1 MNLIE
6 KLENENIRKEIL
18 EGWREDMKKYG
29 EEKEDDGAH
38 DK

>member
-6 KLENENIRKEIL
+6 KLEDENVRKEIL

-29 EEKEDDGAH
+29 GEECES
-38 DK
+38 

>member
-6 KLENENIRKEIL
+6 KLEDENVRKEIL

-29 EEKEDDGAH
+29 DEE
-38 DK
+38 

>member
-6 KLENENIRKEIL
+6 KLEDENVRKEIL

-29 EEKEDDGAH
+29 GEK
-38 DK
+38 